1 MSPAKRRIQFEGL
14 LQRNVLGTFTVIRG
28 FADLR
33 DLAEVSIAMPYE
45 GSGLGNGQGY
55 QRIVNQ
61 NHVDD
66 IKRFLQRGR
75 YRFFPEIILSLR
87 TKGESDPLAS
97 LHKRRKAE
105 ADGAYR
111 VSVDL
116 KLLAEAL
123 EKPIRRIDSNHRLEA
138 AVLLAMEQR
147 RSATF
152 KNFSTAPFCFVIL
165 DSNQSQD
172 DDLAEAMLFNL
183 INSKALPL
191 VSEHS
196 LSVLM
201 RDDGASAVRFAEDRQ
216 VYLTRWI
223 RDLIRNWPQGFYDAM
238 GDSPLSRLYST
249 AKVLLKPGGL
259 IADTMESAQTEATSL
274 FDPVSDLAVRL
285 RDAHESFVLSPAF
298 LPIACEVYVQHTLED
313 VAKGANTRQARV
325 VRAERWLRLFAEWFA
340 RLGGTDLPTPSD
352 PTVLWEIFK
361 RSYDSKAKSVFI
373 AMSFADD
380 QTLRDVRKAMD
391 EAITFFNEGH
401 PNAQL
406 KPVRVDEQQG
416 ASYDIPARVFQE
428 IEKSGLLIADLTDE
442 KPNVY
447 CEVGYAKS
455 RGIPFILTFHK
466 KKKSRTKPPWDRD
479 NETGNKVHFDLAPFR
494 YIAYD
499 NPLDL
504 RDRLKTELE
513 AFFESQL

>member
-1 MSPAKRRIQFEGL
+1 MVRMRKIQFEGL

-33 DLAEVSIAMPYE
+33 DLAEVSVAMPYE
-45 GSGLGNGQGY
+45 GGGLGNGQGY
-55 QRIVNQ
+55 QRRVNQ

-75 YRFFPEIILSLR
+75 YKFFPEIILSLR
-87 TKGESDPLAS
+87 SKGEDDPLAS
-97 LHKRRKAE
+97 FRKRRKSE

-123 EKPIRRIDSNHRLEA
+123 EKPIRRIDGNHRLEA
-138 AVLLAMEQR
+138 AVLLAKEQR

-152 KNFSTAPFCFVIL
+152 KNLAIAPFCFVIL
-165 DSNQSQD
+165 NSNQPQD

-201 RDDGASAVRFAEDRQ
+201 QDDGASAVRFAEDRQ

-238 GDSPLSRLYST
+238 GDSPLTRLHST
-249 AKVLLKPGGL
+249 AKILLKPGGL
-259 IADTMESAQTEATSL
+259 VADTMESTQTEATTL
-274 FDPVSDLAVRL
+274 FDPVSDLTVRL
-285 RDAHESFVLSPAF
+285 RDAHESFVFSSAF
-298 LPIACEVYVQHTLED
+298 LPIACEVYVQHTLVD
-313 VAKGANTRQARV
+313 GAKGANTRQARV
-325 VRAERWLRLFAEWFA
+325 VRAERWLRDFAQWFD

-352 PTVLWEIFK
+352 PTVLWEVFK
-361 RSYDSKAKSVFI
+361 RSYDSRAKSVFI
-373 AMSFADD
+373 AMAFTDD
-380 QTLRDVRKAMD
+380 QILKDVRKAMD
-391 EAITFFNEGH
+391 EAIARFNQNH
-401 PNAQL
+401 PNAPL
-406 KPVRVDEQQG
+406 APVRIDEQGG
-416 ASYDIPARVFQE
+416 ASYEIPARVFQE
-428 IEKSGLLIADLTDE
+428 IEQSGLLIADLTDE
-442 KPNVY
+442 RPNVY

-466 KKKSRTKPPWDRD
+466 KKNSRTRPPWDRKD
-479 NETGNKVHFDLAPFR
+479 EAGNKVHFDLAAFR
-494 YIAYD
+494 YVTYD
-499 NPLDL
+499 NPLNL
-504 RDRLKTELE
+504 RDQLAIELD
-513 AFFESQL
+513 ALFESEP

>member
-1 MSPAKRRIQFEGL
+1 ME
-14 LQRNVLGTFTVIRG
+14 RNVLGTFTVIRG

-45 GSGLGNGQGY
+45 GGGLGNGQGY
-55 QRIVNQ
+55 QRAVDQ
-61 NHVDD
+61 SHVEDL
-66 IKRFLQRGR
+66 KRFLQEGR

-87 TKGESDPLAS
+87 SKGEDDPLAS
-97 LHKRRKAE
+97 FRKRRKSE

-111 VSVDL
+111 VGVDL
-116 KLLAEAL
+116 KLLSEAL
-123 EKPIRRIDSNHRLEA
+123 EKPIHRIDGNHRLEA
-138 AVLLAMEQR
+138 AVLLAKQQK

-152 KNFSTAPFCFVIL
+152 KNFATAAFCFVIL
-165 DSNQSQD
+165 NSNQPQD

-201 RDDGASAVRFAEDRQ
+201 RDDGTSAVRFAEDRQ

-259 IADTMESAQTEATSL
+259 IADTMESAQTQATSL

-298 LPIACEVYVQHTLED
+298 LAIACEVYVQHTLVD
-313 VAKGANTRQARV
+313 VARGANTRQARV
-325 VRAERWLRLFAEWFA
+325 VRAERWLRAFAAWFDK
-340 RLGGTDLPTPSD
+340 LGGTDLPTLSD
-352 PTVLWEIFK
+352 PTVLWEVFK

-380 QTLRDVRKAMD
+380 QTLRHVRKAMD
-391 EAITFFNEGH
+391 EAIIFFNEGR
-401 PNAQL
+401 PNAPL
-406 KPVRVDEQQG
+406 KPVRIDEQQG
-416 ASYDIPARVFQE
+416 ASYEIPARVFQE
-428 IEKSGLLIADLTDE
+428 IEQSGLVIADLTDE

-466 KKKSRTKPPWDRD
+466 KKSKTKPPWDRD

-504 RDRLKTELE
+504 RDRLKTELD
-513 AFFESQL
+513 AFFESQLY